1 MITIN
6 EFLEE
11 DINNF
16 LDEIKR
22 SLSQVKTRPYDSQ
35 EVVFGVKD
43 YEAEIRTALEN
54 NELIKAKL
62 IYKDAKRAY
71 GKLARNSPK
80 RASMDLIIKKVYSQL
95 VDFCNKHNLNLED
108 EQIEEKEVESGSSGF
123 EGFDDQ
129 PKNKTPIQPATRTQ
143 QPERSNQNLASST
156 SSSVNVMSGS
166 PILSVSSGLNF
177 PINLPDLKEKQLREK
192 LMLEFKQK
200 LELESERE
208 YENLQEKYKQERETM
223 LLKVKKEM
231 EENTKNEIQ
240 KLEQKLEQKFGEKYI
255 QFKQKLSQENK
266 TNNLTTVSRTQNAA
280 TRTQQPERSN
290 QNPAPNVPLSDS
302 SPDENF
308 MVIEI
313 IDKRLNL
320 LKSLITKKDYE
331 QAKSVFNKI
340 KKELVNIAGYKKYKH
355 KVYNILKNTYPLL
368 NFKKSKEIPEIKE
381 VEEIKSLP
389 KQTTE
394 NLEELNKSYFEGI
407 SAIKTNNKSLALK
420 IFLDLAKKHPN
431 NKAIKIRLK
440 EALTL
445 GA

>member
-16 LDEIKR
+16 LDEIKQ
-22 SLSQVKTRPYDSQ
+22 SLTQVKTRPYDSQ

-143 QPERSNQNLASST
+143 QPERSNQNPASSM

-266 TNNLTTVSRTQNAA
+266 TPIQPA
-280 TRTQQPERSN
+280 TRTPNPEPRPQIPVVRTLSR
-290 QNPAPNVPLSDS
+290 PSDIPLSDP